1 MRLIKSEK
9 TVNSVSKNLI
19 KSGKRIGFVPT
30 MGALHEGH
38 ISLIKKAR
46 CENDIV
52 VVSIFI
58 NPKQFCI
65 NEDYNE
71 YPKDIS
77 GDKIKAKAAGC
88 DILFCPDKSSL
99 YKKDFSTYVE
109 VQGLSEGMCGAS
121 RPGHFKGVATI
132 CIKLFNIVMPDTAY
146 FGQKDY
152 QQALIIKKM
161 AEDLNMNLDIKVL
174 PIVREPSGI
183 AMSSRNTRLN
193 FQQTQKAGLIYK
205 SLVSAKKMIYSGERD
220 VAGIIRHMRKI
231 LSVPGISIDYISITD
246 PVSLKALRKI
256 NKQALIAAAIKIGGT
271 RLIDNMLVKTKT
283 P

>member
-9 TVNSVSKNLI
+9 IVNSVLKGLI
-19 KSGKRIGFVPT
+19 KSGKRIGLVPT

-46 CENDIV
+46 LENDIV

-58 NPKQFCI
+58 NPKQFCA
-65 NEDYNE
+65 NEDYNK

-88 DILFCPDKSSL
+88 DILFCPDKGSL

-161 AEDLNMNLDIKVL
+161 AEDLNMNPDIKVL
-174 PIVREPSGI
+174 PVVREPSGI
-183 AMSSRNTRLN
+183 AMSSRNARLN
-193 FQQTQKAGLIYK
+193 FQQKQKAGLIYK
-205 SLVSAKKMIYSGERD
+205 SLISAKKMIYSGERGA
-220 VAGIIRHMRKI
+220 AGIIRHMRKI
-231 LSVPGISIDYISITD
+231 LSVPGISIDYVSITD
-246 PVSLKALRKI
+246 PVSLKALQKI
-256 NKQALIAAAIKIGGT
+256 NKQALIAVAIKIGGT
-271 RLIDNMLVKTKT
+271 RLIDNILIKTKT

>member
-9 TVNSVSKNLI
+9 TVNSVLKNLI

-38 ISLIKKAR
+38 ISLVEKAR
-46 CENDIV
+46 YENDIV

-77 GDKIKAKAAGC
+77 RDKIKAKAAGC
-88 DILFCPDKSSL
+88 DILFCPDKGSL

-121 RPGHFKGVATI
+121 RPGHFRGVATI

-183 AMSSRNTRLN
+183 AMSSRNARLN
-193 FQQTQKAGLIYK
+193 FQQKQKAGLIYK
-205 SLVSAKKMIYSGERD
+205 SLISAKEMIYSGKRD
-220 VAGIIRHMRKI
+220 TAGIIRHMRKI
-231 LSVPGISIDYISITD
+231 LSVPGISIDYVSITD
-246 PVSLKALRKI
+246 PVNLKALQKI
-256 NKQALIAAAIKIGGT
+256 NKQALIAAAIKIGNT
-271 RLIDNMLVKTKT
+271 RLIDNILVKTKT

>member
-1 MRLIKSEK
+1 MRLIKSGK
-9 TVNSVSKNLI
+9 TVNSVLKGLI

-65 NEDYNE
+65 DEDYDK

-77 GDKIKAKAAGC
+77 GDKIKAETAGC
-88 DILFCPDKSSL
+88 DILFCPDKGSL

-109 VQGLSEGMCGAS
+109 VQGLSEGLCGAS

-161 AEDLNMNLDIKVL
+161 TEDLNMNLDIKVL
-174 PIVREPSGI
+174 PVVREPSGI
-183 AMSSRNTRLN
+183 AMSSRNARLN
-193 FQQTQKAGLIYK
+193 FQQKQKAGLIYQ
-205 SLVSAKKMIYSGERD
+205 SLISAKRMVYSGERN
-220 VAGIIRHMRKI
+220 ANRIMRHMRKI
-231 LSVPGISIDYISITD
+231 LSVPGISIDYVSITD
-246 PVSLKALRKI
+246 PASLKALQKI
-256 NKQALIAAAIKIGGT
+256 NKQALIAVAIKIGGT
-271 RLIDNMLVKTKT
+271 RLIDNILVKPKT
-283 P
+283 S

>member
-1 MRLIKSEK
+1 MRLIKSGK
-9 TVNSVSKNLI
+9 TVNSVLKGLI

-65 NEDYNE
+65 DEDYDK

-77 GDKIKAKAAGC
+77 GDKIKAETAGC
-88 DILFCPDKSSL
+88 DILFCPDKGSL

-109 VQGLSEGMCGAS
+109 VQGLSEGLCGAS

-174 PIVREPSGI
+174 PVVREPSGI
-183 AMSSRNTRLN
+183 AMSSRNARLN
-193 FQQTQKAGLIYK
+193 FQQKQKAGLIYQ
-205 SLVSAKKMIYSGERD
+205 SLISAKRMVYSGERN
-220 VAGIIRHMRKI
+220 ANRIMRHMRKI
-231 LSVPGISIDYISITD
+231 LSVPGISIDYVSITD
-246 PVSLKALRKI
+246 SASLKALQKI
-256 NKQALIAAAIKIGGT
+256 NKQALIAVAIKIGGT
-271 RLIDNMLVKTKT
+271 RLIDNILVKPKT
-283 P
+283 S

>member
-9 TVNSVSKNLI
+9 TVNSISRGLI

-46 CENDIV
+46 SENDMV

-58 NPKQFCI
+58 NPKQFCQ
-65 NEDYNE
+65 NEDYNK
-71 YPKDIS
+71 YPKNIA
-77 GDKIKAKAAGC
+77 GDKVKAEAAGC

-109 VQGLSEGMCGAS
+109 VQGLSEGLCGAS

-132 CIKLFNIVMPDTAY
+132 CIKLFNIVLPYKAY

-161 AEDLNMNLDIKVL
+161 AEDLNLNLDIQIL
-174 PIVREPSGI
+174 PVVREPSGI
-183 AMSSRNTRLN
+183 AMSSRNARLN
-193 FQQTQKAGLIYK
+193 FQQKQKAGLIYK
-205 SLVSAKKMIYSGERD
+205 SLICAKEMIYSGERD
-220 VAGIIRHMRKI
+220 APVITGHMRKV
-231 LSVPGISIDYISITD
+231 LSTPGISIDYVSIAD
-246 PVSLKALRKI
+246 PASLKPLKKI
-256 NKQALIAAAIKIGGT
+256 NNNALIAVAIKIGGT
-271 RLIDNMLVKTKT
+271 RLIDNILVKAKT

>member
-9 TVNSVSKNLI
+9 TVNSVLKNLI

-38 ISLIKKAR
+38 ISLVEKAR
-46 CENDIV
+46 YENDIV

-77 GDKIKAKAAGC
+77 RDKIKAKAAGC
-88 DILFCPDKSSL
+88 DILFCPDKGSL

-121 RPGHFKGVATI
+121 RPGHFRGVATI

-183 AMSSRNTRLN
+183 AMSSRNARLN
-193 FQQTQKAGLIYK
+193 FQQKQKAGLIYK
-205 SLVSAKKMIYSGERD
+205 SLISAKEMIYSGKRD
-220 VAGIIRHMRKI
+220 TAGIIRHMRKI
-231 LSVPGISIDYISITD
+231 LSVPGISIDYVSITD
-246 PVSLKALRKI
+246 PVNLKALQKI
-256 NKQALIAAAIKIGGT
+256 NKQALIAAAIKIGNT
-271 RLIDNMLVKTKT
+271 RLIDNILVKTQT

>member
-1 MRLIKSEK
+1 MRLIKSGK
-9 TVNSVSKNLI
+9 TVNSVLKGLI

-65 NEDYNE
+65 DEDYDK

-77 GDKIKAKAAGC
+77 GDKIKAETAGC
-88 DILFCPDKSSL
+88 DILFCPDKGSL

-174 PIVREPSGI
+174 PVVREPSGI
-183 AMSSRNTRLN
+183 AMSSRNARLN
-193 FQQTQKAGLIYK
+193 FQQKQKAGLIYQ
-205 SLVSAKKMIYSGERD
+205 SLISAKKMVYSGERN
-220 VAGIIRHMRKI
+220 ANRIMRHMRKI
-231 LSVPGISIDYISITD
+231 LSVPGISIDYVSITD
-246 PVSLKALRKI
+246 SASLKALQKI
-256 NKQALIAAAIKIGGT
+256 NKQALIAVAIKIGGT
-271 RLIDNMLVKTKT
+271 RLIDNILVKPKT
-283 P
+283 S